1 MIDLLI
7 SSGLHQSQVV
17 ICVEIVVLQ
26 LDGKHEI
33 DYLLNP
39 APEKRLRPQS
49 LATALSSFGF
59 PLMLRRCA

>member
-1 MIDLLI
+1 MTDLLI

-26 LDGKHEI
+26 LVGKHEI

-39 APEKRLRPQS
+39 APEKRLPPQS
-49 LATALSSFGF
+49 
-59 PLMLRRCA
+59 